1 MLYYKFQNYE
11 EFKEIFGLNYHA
23 NGTKSRKN
31 KILLSF
37 IKNKAL
43 LHAAVITGHFELLH
57 ISDMQT
63 LKQTLIQKI
72 REQAVCLPYCVAL
85 IDKTYGSSKYST
97 DASNGVCEDGDYNSV
112 RYINHDNDD
121 RIFKMRCGKFYRTL
135 ILDTEIGKSLPE
147 PVINWLCEEFALE
160 WKSYSVGK
168 IPKNTLY
175 VNKDFERIYSSEYL
189 EGNFGSCMV
198 DKGNHY
204 FYSNSV
210 KAKAAYLENNDGKV
224 IARCVIYTEVLDQDD
239 KEWRLAERQYST
251 NGNEIY
257 KRALIDAL
265 IEKGEIDG
273 YKAIGAGC
281 GDARSFVDTEGNSL
295 SDKKFRIDCNLEY
308 DDYLSYQD
316 SFKWYNMETRTATNY
331 EDGDYDLATTE
342 GALVDDEYDAY
353 DDYHGYSCYETT
365 LCYRNGH
372 EYYVDVENLGDFIW
386 VESEDAYY
394 YYDEVEKCTHCN
406 NYYVAT
412 QGVYSEITEIYYCC
426 DECRDGADDNYK
438 KEHWHFSTYDN
449 EFYEDEDDIAHFNE
463 WNQELNSYVKK
474 TISVDTLRKNLI
486 ENDWHRYGNEYFNEV
501 DIETNLPFGY
511 ALTLCA

>member
-1 MLYYKFQNYE
+1 M
-11 EFKEIFGLNYHA
+11 A
-23 NGTKSRKN
+23 
-31 KILLSF
+31 
-37 IKNKAL
+37 
-43 LHAAVITGHFELLH
+43 
-57 ISDMQT
+57 
-63 LKQTLIQKI
+63 
-72 REQAVCLPYCVAL
+72 
-85 IDKTYGSSKYST
+85 
-97 DASNGVCEDGDYNSV
+97 
-112 RYINHDNDD
+112 
-121 RIFKMRCGKFYRTL
+121 
-135 ILDTEIGKSLPE
+135 
-147 PVINWLCEEFALE
+147 
-160 WKSYSVGK
+160 
-168 IPKNTLY
+168 
-175 VNKDFERIYSSEYL
+175 
-189 EGNFGSCMV
+189 
-198 DKGNHY
+198 
-204 FYSNSV
+204 
-210 KAKAAYLENNDGKV
+210 
-224 IARCVIYTEVLDQDD
+224 
-239 KEWRLAERQYST
+239 
-251 NGNEIY
+251 
-257 KRALIDAL
+257 IDAL

-295 SDKKFRIDCNLEY
+295 SNKKFRIDCNLEY

-316 SFKWYNMETRTATNY
+316 SFKWYNMDTRTATNY

-372 EYYVDVENLGDFIW
+372 EYYVDVENLGDFRW

-426 DECRDGADDNYK
+426 DECLDGADYNYK
-438 KEHWHFSTYDN
+438 KAHWHYSEYDADY
-449 EFYEDEDDIAHFNE
+449 YEDKDDITHFNE

-501 DIETNLPFGY
+501 DIETNLPYGY
-511 ALTLCA
+511 VLTLCA